1 MDGLS
6 CPTNSQSTALI
17 GAMWR
22 YLTRTLN
29 YFSRGVREA
38 INIYRHPSSL
48 NRDKGR
54 HQLPP
59 VYQSILSYDRRST
72 RSCDN
77 QDRQPVNQSVWQ
89 THRQFV
95 SKAHVSEH
103 FITVRFYLFQYVFS
117 LLLLLL
123 LLFLY
128 TAQYKKKTNTKT
140 KNKNNNNN
148 KNKNTKTKQN
158 QGLFNIICV
167 LLLTASCYPLYRCL
181 QNAARTFMRK
191 ILFPFC
197 TARYREKQQN
207 TLLILMNFNFQES
220 VRTKYCHSV
229 VIWYSGMN

>member
-1 MDGLS
+1 M
-6 CPTNSQSTALI
+6 PNSQSTALI

-59 VYQSILSYDRRST
+59 VYQSILSHDHRST

-89 THRQFV
+89 RHRQFV

-123 LLFLY
+123 FLY
-128 TAQYKKKTNTKT
+128 TAQYKKNKQKQKQIQKTTTTTTKT
-140 KNKNNNNN
+140 KTK
-148 KNKNTKTKQN
+148 TKTKQKTKTKPN

-167 LLLTASCYPLYRCL
+167 LLLTASWYPS
-181 QNAARTFMRK
+181 
-191 ILFPFC
+191 I
-197 TARYREKQQN
+197 
-207 TLLILMNFNFQES
+207 
-220 VRTKYCHSV
+220 
-229 VIWYSGMN
+229 